1 MSVKQPPPHARGS
14 LKEALGKITGDAEV
28 EAQGRAEKH
37 GVRIAPEGAKVPGR
51 NAGKGRPP
59 A

>member
-1 MSVKQPPPHARGS
+1 MSAKQPPPRARGS
-14 LKEALGKITGDAEV
+14 LKEALGKITGDPEV

-37 GVRIAPEGAKVPGR
+37 GVRVAPEAAKVPGQG
-51 NAGKGRPP
+51 AGKGRPP